1 MTFPEHLVLSSLLLT
16 IPRVGANLLVVAL
29 EGREVLAGLGEL
41 TLDESASKYK
51 PMAERDRVTY
61 LLHTLTDVPVN
72 EGTLGVQ
79 KVELVVCSATSV
91 CLV

>member
-29 EGREVLAGLGEL
+29 KGREVLTGLGEL

-51 PMAERDRVTY
+51 PMAEQDRVTY
-61 LLHTLTDVPVN
+61 LLHTLTNVPVD
-72 EGTLGVQ
+72 EGALGVHEV
-79 KVELVVCSATSV
+79 KLVV
-91 CLV
+91 

>member
-29 EGREVLAGLGEL
+29 EGREVLTGLGEL

-51 PMAERDRVTY
+51 SWAKGDSVTY

-72 EGTLGVQ
+72 EGTLGVEQ
-79 KVELVVCSATSV
+79 VELVVWRGG
-91 CLV
+91 